1 MRMRKL
7 TSFVLSVILG
17 VSLSAA
23 STFAQSGGELEFDAV
38 AFRLDPAKAQVELYY
53 GVIYRALNFKQSATG
68 YTAAISAR
76 AEIRENGKV
85 IASQEISKDV
95 NFPGSK
101 AELDQASAMKVL
113 DGAIFTVPY
122 SNNLEAVLVWNQV
135 GANGKAE
142 PITRKV
148 ELSIPK
154 PDQNFALGSIELASD
169 VVASSGSK
177 SPFERVGYVVTPNP
191 SNVYGDLYDKL
202 YYYTEIYAP
211 EKLVDPNQQVEVITR
226 ILDSKGLQMYTNTRM
241 EPLSQAIIPVIG
253 TVAID
258 GLPTDRYTLEVSIK
272 HKGNLEGVMK
282 KPFFYDSGIEFAGEE
297 EQTASTDIANE
308 QAIFMSSEI
317 NRITEAELDDKIA
330 QAKYVGEEKDA
341 KLFAQAKTADEK
353 RNYLYAF
360 WRNRD
365 GKQAPLTA
373 YSNYYRR
380 VAEIDKKYKVMKTP
394 GWKTDRGRIT
404 LKYGE
409 PTNEDFEGHTI
420 GTKPYM
426 KWENENFRGKLTSG
440 TKAVFV
446 FVDRQGGG
454 NFVLV
459 HSNVFGEVSNPDWYS
474 QDAVQMR

>member
-1 MRMRKL
+1 MRKF
-7 TSFVLSVILG
+7 TSFFLSLALASVI
-17 VSLSAA
+17 SA
-23 STFAQSGGELEFDAV
+23 SSVFAQSGGGDLEFDAV

-53 GVIYRALNFKQSATG
+53 GVIYRALNFKQSAKG

-95 NFPGSK
+95 NFAGNK

-122 SNNLEAVLVWNQV
+122 SDKMEAVLVWNQTTPGGLKTELV
-135 GANGKAE
+135 K
-142 PITRKV
+142 RV

-154 PDQNFALGSIELASD
+154 PDQNFAVGGIELASN
-169 VVASSGSK
+169 VEAPNGTK

-202 YYYTEIYAP
+202 YYNTEIYAP
-211 EKLVDPNQQVEVITR
+211 ERAVDPNKQLEVITR
-226 ILDSKGLQMYTNTRM
+226 ILDSKGNQMYTNTRA
-241 EPLSQAIIPVIG
+241 EQLTQAIIPVIG

-272 HKGNLEGVMK
+272 QGGNLEGVAK
-282 KPFFYDSGIEFAGEE
+282 KAFFYDSGIEFSGEE
-297 EQTASTDIANE
+297 ETIAPDLANFE
-308 QAIFMSSEI
+308 AEFMSSEI
-317 NRITEAELDDKIA
+317 NRISESELDEKIA
-330 QAKYVGEEKDA
+330 QAKLIMEDKHIKIFNG
-341 KLFAQAKTADEK
+341 LKTADEK
-353 RNYLYAF
+353 RRNFYEF
-360 WRNRD
+360 WRVRD
-365 GKQAPLTA
+365 MNNAPMTA
-373 YSNYYRR
+373 YKNYYAR
-380 VAEIDKKYKVMKTP
+380 VAEVEKKYRVMKTP

-409 PTNEDFEGHTI
+409 PTHEELEGHTI
-420 GTKPYM
+420 GTRPYM
-426 KWENENFRGKLTSG
+426 TWQNSNYRGRLTSG
-440 TKAVFV
+440 QMAEFV

-459 HSNVFGEVSNPDWYS
+459 HSNVQGEVSNPDWYS